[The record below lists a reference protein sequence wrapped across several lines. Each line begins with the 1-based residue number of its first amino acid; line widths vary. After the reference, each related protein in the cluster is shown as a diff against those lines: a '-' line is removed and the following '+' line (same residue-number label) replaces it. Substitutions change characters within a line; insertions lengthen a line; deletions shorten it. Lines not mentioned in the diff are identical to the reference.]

1 MNNEK
6 KLLICSNVTL
16 NPIDTIINEKE
27 KIFDLEIGDFD
38 NIWIQAINTNVK
50 NIFIH
55 CDILNVG
62 QEIRSKFNDSQY
74 CKKIDKFLIEQL
86 LKLKKQAIAKNQ
98 NILFST
104 MSEAIFSN
112 GNFYKNINLITQ
124 NFNQFVLK
132 NFQTINLDFL
142 ISSVGLKNS
151 FRSSNFYRYSAPYT
165 INFLENLSDCI
176 IKSFTRDHL
185 IKKKVLILDCDNTI
199 WKGILGEDGEENIE
213 YKDTSIG
220 NCFFEVQ
227 QSAINLVKKGVL
239 LCLCTKNNHKDLEKL
254 LKKNLMPINMKNT
267 TIIKANWNDKSENI
281 KEIAKEL
288 NLGIDSFIF
297 VDDSNYEISEVRS
310 KLPMLK
316 VCKVPENTYDY
327 PGFFRNNITNF
338 FNNDNLTKEDKNR
351 VNYYKNEIK
360 RTEHSSKFK
369 DKNKFI
375 DSLKLKLK
383 IFSDNQNKN
392 YIKRISQMTQKTNQF
407 NLTTK
412 RYKEQDI
419 KKFLKNKNIKI
430 FTGDVS
436 DKFGDHGKTI
446 LVILKKENDFYFIDT
461 FLMSCRVIGRQLEK
475 VFFDSIFKKIKSK
488 KHKIIGTYIQTQK
501 NEQVKGLYKKLGFH
515 MVQEKKNLAEFIF
528 DPSKHVYK
536 CSERK
541 IKVINGK

>member
-1 MNNEK
+1 M
-6 KLLICSNVTL
+6 
-16 NPIDTIINEKE
+16 
-27 KIFDLEIGDFD
+27 
-38 NIWIQAINTNVK
+38 
-50 NIFIH
+50 
-55 CDILNVG
+55 
-62 QEIRSKFNDSQY
+62 
-74 CKKIDKFLIEQL
+74 
-86 LKLKKQAIAKNQ
+86 
-98 NILFST
+98 
-104 MSEAIFSN
+104 
-112 GNFYKNINLITQ
+112 
-124 NFNQFVLK
+124 
-132 NFQTINLDFL
+132 
-142 ISSVGLKNS
+142 
-151 FRSSNFYRYSAPYT
+151 
-165 INFLENLSDCI
+165 SDCI
-176 IKSFTRDHL
+176 IKSFTKDHL

-199 WKGILGEDGEENIE
+199 WRGILGEDGEENIE

-227 QSAINLVKKGVL
+227 QSVVNLVKKGVL

-254 LKKNLMPINMKNT
+254 LKKNLMPINLKNT

-316 VCKVPENTYDY
+316 VFKVPDNTYDY

-360 RTEHSSKFK
+360 RTKHSSKFK

-375 DSLKLKLK
+375 DSLELKLK

-446 LVILKKENDFYFIDT
+446 LVILKKVILFYRYLF
-461 FLMSCRVIGRQLEK
+461 
-475 VFFDSIFKKIKSK
+475 
-488 KHKIIGTYIQTQK
+488 
-501 NEQVKGLYKKLGFH
+501 NEL
-515 MVQEKKNLAEFIF
+515 
-528 DPSKHVYK
+528 
-536 CSERK
+536 
-541 IKVINGK
+541 

>member
-16 NPIDTIINEKE
+16 NPIDIIINEKE
-27 KIFDLEIGDFD
+27 KIFDIEIGDFD
-38 NIWIQAINTNVK
+38 NIWIQAINTNAK

-62 QEIRSKFNDSQY
+62 QEIRSKFNDNQY
-74 CKKIDKFLIEQL
+74 CKKIDKFLVEQL
-86 LKLKKQAIAKNQ
+86 FKLKKQAIAKNQ

-124 NFNQFVLK
+124 NFNRFVLK

-151 FRSSNFYRYSAPYT
+151 FRPSNFYRYSAPYT

-176 IKSFTRDHL
+176 IKSFTKDHL

-199 WKGILGEDGEENIE
+199 WRGILGEDGEENIE

-227 QSAINLVKKGVL
+227 QSVVNLVKKGVL

-254 LKKNLMPINMKNT
+254 LKKNLMPINLKNT

-316 VCKVPENTYDY
+316 VFKVPDNTYDY

-360 RTEHSSKFK
+360 RTKHSSKFK

-375 DSLKLKLK
+375 DSLELKLK

-501 NEQVKGLYKKLGFH
+501 NEQVKGLYKKFGFH